1 MLHVHFKTYNNYVTD
16 SLYQWD
22 VNQDLVI
29 NGLNLGT
36 APEIHF
42 ANSAMDK
49 AIVRQAT
56 VKNGVIT
63 VRIPNSLLQSALTI
77 RAYVGI
83 YEGNTFKGL
92 ETIEIPII
100 ARTRPVDYA
109 IEDADEE
116 IYSFIRLENMI
127 ANIIAHNND
136 TDGNTELVDLRADYE
151 GTIHPSAGA
160 AIRYQIAKIAKIA
173 QSGGVSDAQLEAIVK
188 KYLDQTTITAVPAKI
203 GYVTLKATD
212 WVGEASPYSQVV
224 NVDGATNRSQ
234 VDLTPSVEQLSV
246 FYNKNLAFV
255 TENDNG
261 VITVYAVGQKPEN
274 DYTIQVTITE
284 VAV

>member
-1 MLHVHFKTYNNYVTD
+1 
-16 SLYQWD
+16 
-22 VNQDLVI
+22 
-29 NGLNLGT
+29 
-36 APEIHF
+36 
-42 ANSAMDK
+42 
-49 AIVRQAT
+49 
-56 VKNGVIT
+56 
-63 VRIPNSLLQSALTI
+63 
-77 RAYVGI
+77 
-83 YEGNTFKGL
+83 
-92 ETIEIPII
+92 
-100 ARTRPVDYA
+100 VDYA

-160 AIRYQIAKIAKIA
+160 AIRYQIAKIAEIA

-203 GYVTLKATD
+203 GYVTLMATD